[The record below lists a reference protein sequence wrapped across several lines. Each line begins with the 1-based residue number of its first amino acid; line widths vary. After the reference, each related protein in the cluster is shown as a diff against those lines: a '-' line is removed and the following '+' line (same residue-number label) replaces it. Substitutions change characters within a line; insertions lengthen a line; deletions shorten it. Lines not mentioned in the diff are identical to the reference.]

1 MSRPT
6 NTSRSIA
13 IVGGGVAGLGAAWT
27 LSRHHRVTLYDRE
40 ARFGGHANT
49 VEIALDG
56 NRVPVDTGFIVY
68 NELNYPNLVALFRQL
83 GVETVASEMSFGVS
97 LGDGRL
103 EYSGGGANGL
113 FAQRRNSLRPR
124 FWRMLRDIR
133 RFYASADDYLDT
145 IAGSCSI
152 GELLDREHY
161 SEAFAEDHLVPM
173 AAAIWSASRD
183 DIRQYPADAFI
194 RFFNNHGLLNL
205 GQRPQWHTVKGGSRE
220 YVARLLADSEVELA
234 AATKVAKVTREK
246 DGVHVTAVDGG
257 VEMYDEVVI
266 ATHADHALRLLDD
279 ADETERSV
287 LGAFEYSSNR
297 AWLHEDESFMPVR
310 RAAWSS
316 WNYLQAPGHLSSAP
330 LSVSYWMNRLQSLP
344 SAHQIFVTLNPGQA
358 PDERKVHGCFDYEH
372 PIFTAATSHQQERSA
387 LIQGHRRTWFCGSYF
402 GHGFHEDALQSGLWV
417 AEQLGARRPWG
428 GDGEFDRLPETYR
441 GETSRAA

>member
-1 MSRPT
+1 MSQLLKTP
-6 NTSRSIA
+6 RSIA
-13 IVGGGVAGLGAAWT
+13 VVGGGVAGLGAAWT
-27 LSRHHRVTLYDRE
+27 LSHRHRVTLYDRE

-56 NRVPVDTGFIVY
+56 GMVPVDTGFIVY
-68 NELNYPNLVALFRQL
+68 NELNYPNLVALFNQL

-97 LGDGRL
+97 LDGGRL
-103 EYSGGGANGL
+103 EYSGSDTNGL
-113 FAQRRNSLRPR
+113 FAQRLNALRPR
-124 FWRMLRDIR
+124 FWRMLSDIR
-133 RFYASADDYLDT
+133 RFYASADGYLDT
-145 IAGSCSI
+145 VAGSCSI
-152 GELLDREHY
+152 GELLDREGY
-161 SEAFAEDHLVPM
+161 SEAFASDHLVPM

-183 DIRQYPADAFI
+183 DIRNYPADSFI
-194 RFFNNHGLLNL
+194 RFFDNHGLLNL

-234 AATKVAKVTREK
+234 AATEVAKITRGVDAVRVT
-246 DGVHVTAVDGG
+246 DVDGG
-257 VEMYDEVVI
+257 VEMYDDVVI
-266 ATHADHALRLLDD
+266 ATHADQALNLLDD
-279 ADETERSV
+279 ADDTERSV
-287 LGAFEYSSNR
+287 LGTFGYSSNR
-297 AWLHEDESFMPVR
+297 AWLHEDESFMPRR

-316 WNYLQAPGHLSSAP
+316 WNYLQAPGHSNSAP
-330 LSVSYWMNRLQSLP
+330 LSVSYWMNRLQALP
-344 SAHQIFVTLNPGQA
+344 SAHQIFVTLNPVQT

-372 PIFTAATSHQQERSA
+372 PIFTAATSRQQERSA
-387 LIQGHRRTWFCGSYF
+387 LIQGCRRTWFCGSYF